1 MLPPRSKLTRR
12 SSPWSRELTT
22 PSPSVAVVVALDR
35 MRPSRGRALSL
46 LSEAACHQLESP
58 KPMPMPKRTRTPLQG
73 SVCLSHYPA
82 PVQFLQRQNQSHPVT
97 RKVTWAS
104 ITAETCRSCANP
116 DATSAILDE
125 FHESS
130 SSHCCTEQLCAGFPH
145 SAWNSATDSQTPR

>member
-22 PSPSVAVVVALDR
+22 PSPSLAVVVALDR

-58 KPMPMPKRTRTPLQG
+58 KPMPKRARTPLQG

-145 SAWNSATDSQTPR
+145 SAWNSATDSQTLR